1 MALQEVAYSPS
12 QVDLLYFPVGK
23 QLSLYGVR
31 AVLSLASYIK
41 IAKHMLQ
48 SSRASVL
55 PAERF
60 IDSVNN
66 TESPVFMVRQC
77 L

>member
-1 MALQEVAYSPS
+1 MMPHIHVKISLKPE
-12 QVDLLYFPVGK
+12 VDLLYFSLGK
-23 QLSLYGVR
+23 QLSLYSVG
-31 AVLSLASYIK
+31 AVLSPSYIK

-48 SSRASVL
+48 SSRGSVL

-60 IDSVNN
+60 IDNVNN

-77 L
+77 

>member
-1 MALQEVAYSPS
+1 MIKKVEVYIANTKAE
-12 QVDLLYFPVGK
+12 VGK